1 MELFGKKKTDSNN
14 DNEKEKPIFPVRS
27 QHVMPNT
34 DKVDTVIGPGSLI
47 KGDIHSR
54 GTLRIDGNVEGNVRA
69 DATVIVGEKGV
80 VKANLTAAHI
90 VIGGTVHGNVHG
102 REKVEVLSTGRM
114 YGDVTTAASKFVV
127 AEGVIFEGRCTM
139 NQGDG
144 KQRLPREKQPEEKDK
159 ALTPAVKEL
168 DSAVKGEKN

>member
-1 MELFGKKKTDSNN
+1 MA
-14 DNEKEKPIFPVRS
+14 I
-27 QHVMPNT
+27 T
-34 DKVDTVIGPGSLI
+34 DKVDTVIGSGSVV

-54 GTLRIDGNVEGNVRA
+54 GTLRIDGNVEGNIRA
-69 DATVIVGEKGV
+69 DATIIIGEKGV
-80 VKANLTAAHI
+80 VKANITAGHV

-139 NQGDG
+139 SQAEGA
-144 KQRLPREKQPEEKDK
+144 KQQRLPRVDKHAEEKQEIG
-159 ALTPAVKEL
+159 AG
-168 DSAVKGEKN
+168 SKGEAG

>member
-1 MELFGKKKTDSNN
+1 MDIFGKKKPNSDN
-14 DNEKEKPIFPVRS
+14 DHEKPIFPTRS
-27 QHVMPNT
+27 PQMTTNT
-34 DKVDTVIGPGSLI
+34 DKVDTIIGPGSLI
-47 KGDIHSR
+47 KGDLHSR
-54 GTLRIDGNVEGNVRA
+54 GTLRIDGNVEGNIRS
-69 DATVIVGEKGV
+69 DSTVIIGEKGM
-80 VKANLTAAHI
+80 VKANVTAALV

-144 KQRLPREKQPEEKDK
+144 AKQPQQQQQGQRLPRPSEDK
-159 ALTPAVKEL
+159 HEVSPA
-168 DSAVKGEKN
+168 AKGEKN